1 MKIMFRK
8 THKDWK
14 LFRDLTQIMESTA
27 QKTPPDLFTAKV
39 MEKLAAQKE
48 TSQSFSLRRLF
59 PTSLNIGFQNAVT
72 KTECA
77 FYFLLTAFFYF
88 ILGLIM
94 LIELPVP
101 AVLNNNGWLFFQ
113 PLFGILLALELT
125 AIGIVLYKKGDAAV
139 RYARMGTLL
148 YAALILL
155 NFWIGAINIQI
166 PAAILFVAIFSIT
179 GLGIAFLLGLAIYQY
194 HSGTF
199 FSEVRG

>member
-1 MKIMFRK
+1 MFRK

-14 LFRDLTQIMESTA
+14 QFRDLTQIMENTLH
-27 QKTPPDLFTAKV
+27 KTVPDVFTTKV
-39 MEKLAAQKE
+39 MEKLASQKE

-59 PTSLNIGFQNAVT
+59 PTSLNVGFQNAVT

-94 LIELPVP
+94 LMELPMP
-101 AVLNNNGWLFFQ
+101 AVLNNNGWLSFQ
-113 PLFGILLALELT
+113 PLFGMLLALELT
-125 AIGIVLYKKGDAAV
+125 AIGIILYKKGDTAI

-155 NFWIGAINIQI
+155 NFWIGAIHIQI

-179 GLGIAFLLGLAIYQY
+179 GLGIAFFLGMAIARYQP
-194 HSGTF
+194 GTI

>member
-1 MKIMFRK
+1 MFRK

-88 ILGLIM
+88 IL
-94 LIELPVP
+94 
-101 AVLNNNGWLFFQ
+101 
-113 PLFGILLALELT
+113 
-125 AIGIVLYKKGDAAV
+125 
-139 RYARMGTLL
+139 
-148 YAALILL
+148 
-155 NFWIGAINIQI
+155 
-166 PAAILFVAIFSIT
+166 
-179 GLGIAFLLGLAIYQY
+179 
-194 HSGTF
+194 
-199 FSEVRG
+199 

>member
-1 MKIMFRK
+1 MFGKIDKNIEQF
-8 THKDWK
+8 
-14 LFRDLTQIMESTA
+14 LDLTQIMESTS

-39 MEKLAAQKE
+39 MEKLAGQKE
-48 TSQSFSLRRLF
+48 TSPSFSLRRLF
-59 PTSLNIGFQNAVT
+59 PTSLNVGFQNAVT
-72 KTECA
+72 KAECV
-77 FYFLLTAFFYF
+77 FYFLLTAFFYL

>member
-1 MKIMFRK
+1 MFRK

-59 PTSLNIGFQNAVT
+59 PTSLNVGFQNAVT

-77 FYFLLTAFFYF
+77 FYFVLTAFFYF

-101 AVLNNNGWLFFQ
+101 AVLNNNEWISFQ

-125 AIGIVLYKKGDAAV
+125 AIGIILYKKGDTAI

-155 NFWIGAINIQI
+155 NFCMLAFYNKYQKFYED
-166 PAAILFVAIFSIT
+166 PTKYSICADDD
-179 GLGIAFLLGLAIYQY
+179 IALAFIV
-194 HSGTF
+194 S
-199 FSEVRG
+199 

>member
-1 MKIMFRK
+1 MFGK
-8 THKDWK
+8 TDKNIEQ
-14 LFRDLTQIMESTA
+14 FRDLTQIMENTPH
-27 QKTPPDLFTAKV
+27 KTVPDVFTTKV
-39 MEKLAAQKE
+39 MEKLASQKE
-48 TSQSFSLRRLF
+48 TSPSFSLRRLF
-59 PTSLNIGFQNAVT
+59 PTSLNVGFQNAVT

-101 AVLNNNGWLFFQ
+101 AVLNNNEWISFQ

-155 NFWIGAINIQI
+155 NFWIGAIHIQI

-179 GLGIAFLLGLAIYQY
+179 GLGIAFLLGLAIAQY
-194 HSGTF
+194 HSGTY